1 MRKGWKRFQR
11 LQPFDNVLETLHV
24 WWEPP
29 LATYP
34 SNLPDPHHVL
44 GPMRAQQHSHMTPQ
58 DNLEL
63 EIIPTMKREQMR
75 ALDQYHVTSRDNLDL
90 KIIRTLPENI
100 ILRSREHHVT

>member
-1 MRKGWKRFQR
+1 MTENPKSCKIRVFQSENNYS
-11 LQPFDNVLETLHV
+11 PHHEHV
-24 WWEPP
+24 H
-29 LATYP
+29 P

-44 GPMRAQQHSHMTPQ
+44 GPMRAQQHGHMTPQ

-63 EIIPTMKREQMR
+63 EIILTMKREQMR